1 MGKARKFS
9 RYTLVAVGLAV
20 SLVALVAQ
28 LSTAWA
34 AWLPPQAHPRVS
46 LLPFLFPFCLAL
58 NVLLTAFWLVV
69 SRRYVAI
76 PLVAIL
82 LTLPTVRAVMPLN
95 WPKQA
100 PEGSIEVMTYNVFNL
115 YKSVPDLPLA
125 DSPTVQYLLYSG
137 ADIVC
142 CQEANSTNRPDLDS
156 LFATVYPYR
165 VYTPWNSGEFFTCLS
180 RYPILR
186 TDSIPLPDS
195 TGVSLVYHI
204 KVADGDTLRVI
215 NNHLA
220 SYRLDPDD
228 KAGYKAMLTEP
239 SDTTVKREL
248 HNLLPKLMEANSKR
262 GPQADCIDDYV
273 RRTGARRLVCLG
285 DFNDTPMSYVH
296 YRLTRH
302 LNDAHTR
309 TANGPGLSY
318 HRSGMYFRIDHIL
331 TSPDIQAYGAH
342 VDCGAGESDH
352 YPLRCRIVLKRR

>member
-9 RYTLVAVGLAV
+9 RYTLVAAGLAV
-20 SLVALVAQ
+20 SLAALVAQ
-28 LSTAWA
+28 LCAAWA
-34 AWLPPQAHPRVS
+34 GWLPPQAHPRVS
-46 LLPFLFPFCLAL
+46 LLPFLFPVCLAA
-58 NVLLTAFWLVV
+58 NVLLAVFWMAV

-76 PLVAIL
+76 PLLAIL
-82 LTLPTVRAVMPLN
+82 LTLPTARAVLPLN

-115 YKSVPDLPLA
+115 YKSSPELPLA

-137 ADIVC
+137 ADIIC
-142 CQEANSTNRPDLDS
+142 CQEANSTNSPAVDS

-165 VYTPWNSGEFFTCLS
+165 VYTPWVGGEFFACLS
-180 RYPILR
+180 RYPILQ
-186 TDSIPLPDS
+186 TDTLLLPDS
-195 TGVSLVYHI
+195 TGASLVYHI
-204 KVADGDTLRVI
+204 KVADSDTLRVI

-239 SDTTVKREL
+239 SDTTVRREL
-248 HNLLPKLMEANSKR
+248 RTLLPKLMEANRKR
-262 GPQADCIDDYV
+262 GPQADFIDDYV

-309 TANGPGLSY
+309 SANGPGLSY
-318 HRSGMYFRIDHIL
+318 HRSGMYFRIDHLL
-331 TSPDIQAYGAH
+331 TSPDIEAFGAR
-342 VDCGAGESDH
+342 VDRTAGESDH
-352 YPLRCRIVLKRR
+352 YPLRCRIVLK